1 MAESLRDYRADVY
14 SQFGEDGMIRHALG
28 VLPSTGRWCVELGA
42 WNGKF
47 CSNTHRLMSEE
58 GWSGVFIE
66 ADADKFQELQETYA
80 GNPRAECVHAL
91 VDFTGRDLDSV
102 LARTGIPRE
111 FDVLSLDVDGNDI
124 HLWESLSGYQPTL
137 VVIEFNPTI
146 PNDILFV
153 QPADMAVHQ
162 GSSLAA
168 IVELASA
175 KGYELVATTE
185 VNAFFVREALL
196 PLFDIP
202 DNSLDAL
209 RPGRKHETRVFQ
221 LFDGTLCW
229 DGPTQLLWH
238 GVRFSQPQIIP
249 RCLRSLP
256 GTESSPAK
264 RQARKR
270 YVAFLRLASRWTA
283 RLRGE

>member
-66 ADADKFQELQETYA
+66 ADADKFQKLQETYA
-80 GNPRAECVHAL
+80 GNPLAECVHAL

-111 FDVLSLDVDGNDI
+111 
-124 HLWESLSGYQPTL
+124 PTL

-209 RPGRKHETRVFQ
+209 RPGREHETRVFQ

-229 DGPTQLLWH
+229 DGPTELLWH
-238 GVRFSQPQIIP
+238 AVRFSQPQIIP